1 MSCINYIIPDTRSPP
16 HNKQSDRDH
25 PSNSKVSSIRV
36 VPRRPNST
44 KRTKTCL
51 RPGALAPG
59 GVGVDVK
66 HNSYDRYLARKKQCL
81 VIKDRERKE
90 KAVALSV
97 PSCSYCH

>member
-1 MSCINYIIPDTRSPP
+1 MSCINYIIPDTRSPTQ
-16 HNKQSDRDH
+16 NNQSDRDY
-25 PSNSKVSSIRV
+25 PSNSKVSNIRV
-36 VPRRPNST
+36 VTRRPNST
-44 KRTKTCL
+44 KRTKTSL

-97 PSCSYCH
+97 PSCNYCN

>member
-1 MSCINYIIPDTRSPP
+1 MSCINYIIPDTRSPTQ
-16 HNKQSDRDH
+16 NNQSDRDH

-90 KAVALSV
+90 KALALSV
-97 PSCSYCH
+97 PSCSYCN

>member
-1 MSCINYIIPDTRSPP
+1 MSCINYIIPDTRSSKQ
-16 HNKQSDRDH
+16 NNQSDRDN

-36 VPRRPNST
+36 VPRAPNST
-44 KRTKTCL
+44 KRTKTSL

-81 VIKDRERKE
+81 IVKDRERKE
-90 KAVALSV
+90 KAVALNV
-97 PSCSYCH
+97 PSCNYCH